1 MLKVKIILLKFWQDL
16 CIREEK
22 QIDMKRI
29 FLIAAI
35 LCSSLMVL
43 QSCSPKGGAAQTVVK
58 RGDVTGNWV
67 LNDITYEGIPQSS
80 VKTLFGESSASCFVG
95 STWRLTNSG
104 NGSYSL
110 PGGASCAAKTQTIYW
125 SASVPDQTFQF
136 KKLYEGDKAKN
147 VTEGYRLVLAS
158 STKTSLVIKSPVEY
172 GNSTAYIVLNFTAAA
187 K

>member
-1 MLKVKIILLKFWQDL
+1 
-16 CIREEK
+16 
-22 QIDMKRI
+22 MKRI

-43 QSCSPKGGAAQTVVK
+43 QSCSPKGAATTQQPLK
-58 RGDVTGNWV
+58 RGNVTGNWI
-67 LNDITYEGIPQSS
+67 LNDITFEGIPQTS
-80 VKTLFGESSASCFVG
+80 VKSLFGESSYKCFVG

-110 PGGASCAAKTQTIYW
+110 PGGADCAAKTQTIYW
-125 SASVPDQTFQF
+125 SASTKEDTFQF

-147 VTEGYRLVLAS
+147 VTEGYRMLLS
-158 STKTSLVIKSPVEY
+158 STDGQTMVIKTPVEY
-172 GNSTAYIVLNFTAAA
+172 GTTTAYIVLNFNKAA